1 MFNEER
7 ITMKGGVVNKDIN
20 AWSII
25 SKWLIINSKRQT
37 DLAVLLNITA
47 SAVSQI
53 KSGNI
58 LLNAKQI
65 SLILEYLKIDSRDM
79 CTLYTL
85 IFNARLN
92 NKVASDKKLKHKL
105 IVNIANLNNK
115 KDFSVFSE
123 VKDSSSDCQDSC
135 RRVPL
140 MTFKQ
145 ATNYE
150 PVLESIESFAR
161 DCSDQTVL
169 FSDAQAGN
177 FALFV
182 DKKSATPEFAH
193 SAVLLVASKEYPT
206 HGDMVVAKLR
216 TGEVIT
222 KYYLRQE
229 NIIHLKSKN
238 PGTPSFIWHYQEDPG
253 YVQWMYP
260 IIEVNLKLRPDSY
273 NFAD

>member
-1 MFNEER
+1 M
-7 ITMKGGVVNKDIN
+7 TMKAGAANKDIN

-37 DLAVLLNITA
+37 DLAVLLKITA

-65 SLILEYLKIDSRDM
+65 SLILGYLKIDSHDM
-79 CTLYTL
+79 CALYTL

-92 NKVASDKKLKHKL
+92 NKVAGDKNVKQKL
-105 IVNIANLNNK
+105 IVNIANLNNE
-115 KDFSVFSE
+115 KDFSVLSE
-123 VKDSSSDCQDSC
+123 AKDSAPACQDSF
-135 RRVPL
+135 RKVPL

-145 ATNYE
+145 AENYE
-150 PVLESIESFAR
+150 PALESIESFAR
-161 DCSDQTVL
+161 YCSDQTVL
-169 FSDAQAGN
+169 FSDAQVGN
-177 FALFV
+177 LAFFV

-193 SAVLLVASKEYPT
+193 SAVLLVAGKEYPA

-222 KYYLRQE
+222 KYYLRQD
-229 NIIHLKSKN
+229 NVIHLKSEN
-238 PGTPSFIWHYQEDPG
+238 SSAPSFIWHYQEDPG

>member
-1 MFNEER
+1 
-7 ITMKGGVVNKDIN
+7 MKAEVINKDIN
-20 AWSII
+20 AWSVI
-25 SKWLIINSKRQT
+25 SKHLIINGKRQT

-79 CTLYTL
+79 CALYTL

-92 NKVASDKKLKHKL
+92 NKVANDKHLKQKL
-105 IVNIANLNNK
+105 IVNIANVNNE
-115 KDFSVFSE
+115 KDFSVFSD
-123 VKDSSSDCQDSC
+123 VKDSSSDCQDSF

-140 MTFKQ
+140 MTLEQ
-145 ATNYE
+145 AINYE
-150 PVLESIESFAR
+150 PALESIDSFAR

-169 FSDAQAGN
+169 FSDPQVGN
-177 FALFV
+177 LALFI
-182 DKKSATPEFAH
+182 DEKSATPEFAH
-193 SAVLLVASKEYPT
+193 STVLLVAGKEYPS

-216 TGEVIT
+216 SGEVIT
-222 KYYLRQE
+222 KYYLRQD

-238 PGTPSFIWHYQEDPG
+238 PGAPGFIWHYQKDPG

-260 IIEVNLKLRPDSY
+260 IIEVNLKLRPESY